1 MDKKQNAFAAL
12 RILHLSMLI
21 GIFVFAGVAIFVTR
35 DQPLASSEEG
45 LNRTF
50 QGIAAILSLGAL
62 VIGYRMFSRK
72 ILAIRTNT
80 ANGIKRMDEY
90 RKVIITWWALIE
102 GPALFAI
109 ICFMLVGNYAFLA
122 LAGFHFLLMLLF
134 APRKDNI
141 ILLLNLSGDE
151 VKTLEEVG

>member
-21 GIFVFAGVAIFVTR
+21 GIFVFAGVAIFVTK
-35 DQPLASSEEG
+35 DKPLASSEED
-45 LNRTF
+45 LNRIF
-50 QGIAAILSLGAL
+50 QGVSALLSLGAL

-80 ANGIKRMDEY
+80 ASGIQRMDEY
-90 RKVIITWWALIE
+90 RKAIITWWALIE

-122 LAGFHFLLMLLF
+122 LAGFHFLLMVLF
-134 APRKDNI
+134 APRKNNI
-141 ILLLNLSGDE
+141 ILLLNLNGEE
-151 VKTLEEVG
+151 VNKLEEVG